1 MIVSLPGVYRPQDDT
16 SLLIEAL
23 KRQVMTDST
32 RVLDLCAGTGAL
44 SVAAAKA
51 GAGRVLAV
59 DISHRAIVNVGLN
72 RLLNNV
78 GVEARRGDLTEAL
91 NGEVFDLVVSNPP
104 YVPSE
109 IDELPVTGIERAWN
123 AGTSGRV
130 LLDRIIASAPDVLA
144 PGGSLLLLQSVL
156 CDVGKTEAML
166 EERGM
171 SAEVVASRSIPFG
184 PVLRSRRAML
194 ERRGLIEH
202 GQEIEELVVLRA
214 CKPLPT
220 AHGKRSGRM
229 VSHTNSAERS
239 PRNGGDA
246 LSEPQSSAHAKTK
259 LGSTAVDDSDTIDQL
274 RGLLDAMGFRIT
286 DTVETRTDT
295 EIVVVL
301 TLAPEGCVGIQTG
314 TRTSVSDISLDIE
327 HVGTEVAEYLR
338 NHLPTNIL
346 RKVRI
351 SVKPISS
358 EHTKVDPLTSS
369 KSMPHQSSARYP
381 LQRNG
386 DE

>member
-16 SLLIEAL
+16 SLLVEAL

-51 GAGRVLAV
+51 GAGRVLAI
-59 DISHRAIVNVGLN
+59 DISRRAIVNVGLN

-109 IDELPVTGIERAWN
+109 IDELPATGIERAWN

-171 SAEVVASRSIPFG
+171 SAEVVAWRSIPFG

-220 AHGKRSGRM
+220 AHEKRSGRM
-229 VSHTNSAERS
+229 VSHTSAAERS
-239 PRNGGDA
+239 PRNGEDA

-259 LGSTAVDDSDTIDQL
+259 LGSSVVDDSDTFDQL

-301 TLAPEGCVGIQTG
+301 TLAPEGCVRIQTG
-314 TRTSVSDISLDIE
+314 AGVADISLDIE

-338 NHLPTNIL
+338 NHVPTNIL
-346 RKVRI
+346 RKVKI

-358 EHTKVDPLTSS
+358 EHTTIDPLTGS
-369 KSMPHQSSARYP
+369 KSMPHETSARYP
-381 LQRNG
+381 LQRTG